1 MPILIR
7 ILIRKNKDRDRNFE
21 SNYSHYSFV
30 FISWENLEGFLTIKG
45 LKDPDKFYSEEFLR
59 LIHDSVQ
66 IFNWIESRESYQ
78 DSLWILF
85 RFLIEFWT
93 RLYQDIRKITTTF
106 KLRIAQE
113 ILNFWNKCIATEFQD
128 ADGFRWGYYQDRV
141 QILFWASC

>member
-1 MPILIR
+1 MSILIR
-7 ILIRKNKDRDRNFE
+7 ILIRKNKDRDRIFE
-21 SNYSHYSFV
+21 SNYSHYSFF

-45 LKDPDKFYSEEFLR
+45 LKDPVKFYSEEFLR

-78 DSLWILF
+78 DSLWIFF
-85 RFLIEFWT
+85 RFLIGFWT

-113 ILNFWNKCIATEFQD
+113 ILNPWNKCIATEFQD
-128 ADGFRWGYYQDRV
+128 PDGFKWGYYQDCV
-141 QILFWASC
+141 QIFFWASC